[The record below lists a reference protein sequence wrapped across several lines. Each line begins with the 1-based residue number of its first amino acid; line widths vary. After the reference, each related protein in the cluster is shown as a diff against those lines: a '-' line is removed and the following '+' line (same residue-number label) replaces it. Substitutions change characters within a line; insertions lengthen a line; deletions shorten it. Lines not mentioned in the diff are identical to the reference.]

1 MTNYSD
7 RGELYDRYGNKLYMT
22 AERWLHAQEKRPWL
36 TDYLDQ
42 VLETIRRGRRR
53 QDPLNPRKY
62 KYYWP
67 VSGLEPEYN
76 HLIVVVL
83 FNTQTDEAG
92 HTISNSYVVNV
103 WAVFVHGTHR

>member
-1 MTNYSD
+1 
-7 RGELYDRYGNKLYMT
+7 MT

>member
-7 RGELYDRYGNKLYMT
+7 RWDLYDRYGNKLYMT

>member
-1 MTNYSD
+1 MTNYAD
-7 RGELYDRYGNKLYMT
+7 RWELYDRYGNKLYMT

>member
-1 MTNYSD
+1 MTNDSD
-7 RGELYDRYGNKLYMT
+7 RWDLYDRYGNKLYMT

-36 TDYLDQ
+36 ADYLGQ

-83 FNTQTDEAG
+83 FNTQMDEAG
-92 HTISNSYVVNV
+92 HTVSNNYVVNV